1 MFLISNH
8 FFRMI
13 NHHSPP
19 REPILPAQAQGP
31 RAPAPAPADA
41 GRADAAAAAVP
52 GRQVARRLLLRP
64 LAAPVAGDGLARL
77 AANAR

>member
-1 MFLISNH
+1 
-8 FFRMI
+8 MI

-31 RAPAPAPADA
+31 RAPAPAPAPADA
-41 GRADAAAAAVP
+41 GRADAATAAVP

>member
-1 MFLISNH
+1 
-8 FFRMI
+8 MI

-31 RAPAPAPADA
+31 RAPADA